1 MSSSDL
7 AKKSWQAVEKRF
19 RNKELLSKVIA
30 FVKSSDKEAICHASS
45 SLEALSISTEHRHDS
60 ACDVLVLEE
69 VSGDLNIRWYEK
81 DKDYFEFKSK
91 KHGLEKFKECFGIYC
106 EKNSIG

>member
-7 AKKSWQAVEKRF
+7 AKRSWQIAEKRF
-19 RNKELLSKVIA
+19 RNKEVLSTVIA
-30 FVKSSDKEAICHASS
+30 LVKSSDKEAVCHASS

-60 ACDVLVLEE
+60 ACDVLVLDE
-69 VSGDLNIRWYEK
+69 VSGDLNIRWYENGK
-81 DKDYFEFKSK
+81 GYFVFQSE
-91 KHGLEKFKECFGIYC
+91 KHGLEKFEECFGIYC